1 MTARRG
7 RHGRSWA
14 VDEIVPV
21 RPVSKAAAAYSSLRS
36 SIQAGEL
43 APGERITLRY
53 LSDMLD
59 MSLTPVREALNR
71 LQAEGFVVHDP
82 HGSTFIAELTPERI
96 EQVYRLR
103 AVLEPL
109 AVRQAG
115 QQLTP
120 GDLEDLRE
128 LVCACDQAQ
137 TALEV
142 VQRNEAFHYA
152 LYRLSRD
159 ALMMGFID
167 QLWAG
172 MPYPSLGL
180 YADQERV
187 SQSSREHHAIL
198 DALVAEDL
206 DAAAAL
212 TAQHIEHGRE
222 AALNRL

>member
-1 MTARRG
+1 ME
-7 RHGRSWA
+7 
-14 VDEIVPV
+14 EIVPV
-21 RPVSKAAAAYSSLRS
+21 RPVSKAAAAYASLRS

-43 APGERITLRY
+43 SPGERVTLKH
-53 LSDMLD
+53 LSEMLG

-71 LQAEGFVVHDP
+71 LQSEGFVVHDP

-115 QQLTP
+115 QQLSV
-120 GDLEDLRE
+120 GDLEDLRA
-128 LVCACDQAQ
+128 LVGACDQAQ

-152 LYRLSRD
+152 MYRLSGD
-159 ALMMGFID
+159 ALLMGFID

-180 YADQERV
+180 YADQRRV
-187 SQSSREHHAIL
+187 AQSSREHHAIL
-198 DALVAEDL
+198 EALERGDVE
-206 DAAAAL
+206 AAAAM
-212 TAQHIEHGRE
+212 TAQHIEHGRV
-222 AALNRL
+222 AALNKL